1 MIVSILTSAL
11 AFLFAIAVL
20 IAFHEFG
27 HYWVARRAGVKVL
40 RYSIGF
46 GKPLWMKRAG
56 PDQTEYVIAAIPLG
70 GYVKMLD
77 EREGDV
83 DEHEVHRAFN
93 RQSVGK
99 RIAIVAAGPI
109 FNFIFA
115 IFAYALMF
123 QVGVPGIKPIIGEVE
138 PASVA
143 AQVGLEAFDE
153 IVSVE
158 GEITPTWGSARMAL
172 LQAALDHDTIKIEVQ
187 KASLDGSINNNLANN
202 DYSNQPSG
210 TFEERRTIMLPV
222 AGISTELKQSQLLS
236 QVGVQPFRP
245 PLPAVIG
252 KLESGGAAERD
263 GLRPGDRVMAT
274 DGEPIIH
281 WGDWVEVVR
290 ANPGKMLAVEVARG
304 TLTQIVELT
313 PNPLEIDTGVI
324 GRIGA
329 APEMI
334 AYPEEL
340 QTVVQYSIGVAV
352 YTAVVKTWQM
362 SVLTLRMIGK
372 MITGEVSVKN
382 LSGPITIATYAGYTA
397 NEGFTTFLS
406 FLAIV
411 SISLGV
417 LNLLPIPLLDGGH
430 LLYYL
435 IEIVKGSALSDEVQ
449 GLMQRVGIILL
460 GMLMMLAFYNDIHRL
475 FSS

>member
-1 MIVSILTSAL
+1 MIGSILTSAL
-11 AFLFAIAVL
+11 AFIFAIAVL

-40 RYSIGF
+40 RFSIGF

-77 EREGDV
+77 EREGEV
-83 DEHEVHRAFN
+83 DEREVHRAFN

-99 RIAIVAAGPI
+99 RIAIVAAGPL

-115 IFAYALMF
+115 IFAYTLMF
-123 QVGVPGIKPIIGEVE
+123 QVGVPGIKPIIGSVE

-143 AQVGLEAFDE
+143 AKAGLEAQDE
-153 IVSVE
+153 IVAVE
-158 GEITPTWGSARMAL
+158 GETTPTWGSARIAL
-172 LQAALDHDTIKIEVQ
+172 LQAALDNDTISIDVQ
-187 KASLDGSINNNLANN
+187 KATLNGGLDN
-202 DYSNQPSG
+202 SG
-210 TFEERRTIMLPV
+210 VVTTNSEAFTQRRTILLPV
-222 AGISTELKQSQLLS
+222 GDISTELKQSQLLS

-245 PLPAVIG
+245 PVPAVIG

-263 GLRPGDRVMAT
+263 GLLAGDRVTAV
-274 DGEPIIH
+274 DGTPIKL

-290 ANPGKMLAVEVARG
+290 ASPDKVLMVDVARG
-304 TLTQIVELT
+304 ALTQTVELT
-313 PNPLEIDTGVI
+313 PKSLETKTGVI

-329 APEMI
+329 MPEML

-340 QTVVQYSIGVAV
+340 QTIVKHSIGTAV
-352 YTAVVKTWQM
+352 YTAVVRTWQM

-372 MITGEVSVKN
+372 MIVGEVSVKN

-435 IEIVKGSALSDEVQ
+435 IEIVKVSALSDEVQ
-449 GLMQRVGIILL
+449 GQMQRVGIVLL
-460 GMLMMLAFYNDIHRL
+460 GMLMVLAFYNDIQRL
-475 FSS
+475 FAT